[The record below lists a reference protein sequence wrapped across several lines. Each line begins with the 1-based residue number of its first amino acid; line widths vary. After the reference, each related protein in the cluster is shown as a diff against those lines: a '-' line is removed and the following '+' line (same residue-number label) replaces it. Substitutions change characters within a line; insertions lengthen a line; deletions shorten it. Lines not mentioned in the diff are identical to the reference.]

1 MIIIN
6 DYILVNS
13 SSGLTVQFIVIF
25 ITEETYAAQTA
36 LNQAFKEYNV
46 SKLSSTT
53 Q

>member
-1 MIIIN
+1 MIIIY

-13 SSGLTVQFIVIF
+13 SSGLTVQSIVIF
-25 ITEETYAAQTA
+25 ITEETYAVQTA

-46 SKLSSTT
+46 SKLSTT